1 MKAAMADAFCSGSGT
16 KQLTSAGSVFKCQDC
31 VYPYKRNAT
40 ESLLALTTAMAFKR
54 SFSDQSGLQ
63 QNSSDRF
70 GSTSEFHHSLA
81 ELSIFLSEK
90 LFKTR

>member
-1 MKAAMADAFCSGSGT
+1 MKAAMAAAFCSGSVT
-16 KQLTSAGSVFKCQDC
+16 KQLTSAVSVFKCQDC
-31 VYPYKRNAT
+31 VYPHKRKAT
-40 ESLLALTTAMAFKR
+40 DSLLALMTAMAFKR

-63 QNSSDRF
+63 QNSSVRY
-70 GSTSEFHHSLA
+70 GSTSEFHQSLA